1 MLNDH
6 AYLSIDFLAGMTIF
20 MIAFIWVAT
29 MIPGLLISLQGG
41 TIDYDA
47 VAYRTGVIL
56 VEDPGWPSNPPWEIK
71 DDLQKDDIE
80 RFGLSI
86 EKDTPNILKLSKVE
100 RFFCS
105 TSFHYPDDYQHRVIF
120 GDRPYLFNI
129 SLSTFDAT
137 MSHSVGDIRPDGY
150 GYIRRL
156 VKIKYPSNS
165 TINAPNFRNSGLSAN
180 VTKHVFSVQLNCTEL
195 IRNITNLANQIP
207 AYQIP
212 AYQIN
217 PLRDRIMVNISN
229 MRGAGV
235 FHPGANNG
243 INLSAIEIFR
253 QNPAQPFG
261 KVREYLGPDPMVSV
275 YIDGGT
281 TTVPALPASV
291 TDNVSVIFSP
301 GFFYGMASD
310 NTQLYINYT
319 YKLEQADNFFNN
331 SFTIPYPYDYN
342 HVTRPILKEG
352 VLEVAIW

>member
-1 MLNDH
+1 MPDDH

-29 MIPGLLISLQGG
+29 MIPGLLISLRGG

-56 VEDPGWPSNPPWEIK
+56 VEDPGWPSNPPWDIK

-86 EKDTPNILKLSKVE
+86 SKDTPNILKLSKVE

-105 TSFHYPDDYQHRVIF
+105 TSFSYPDEYQQRVIF
-120 GDRPYLFNI
+120 GNRPYRFNI
-129 SLSTFDAT
+129 SLGTFDAM
-137 MSHSVGDIRPDGY
+137 MSYSVGDIRPDGY

-156 VKIKYPSNS
+156 VKIKYPSNV
-165 TINAPNFRNSGLSAN
+165 TINAPNFKNNGTSGI
-180 VTKHVFSVQLNCTEL
+180 VQTHVFSVRLNCTEL
-195 IRNITNLANQIP
+195 IGDMTN
-207 AYQIP
+207 P

-217 PLRDRIMVNISN
+217 PLNDRIMVNISN
-229 MRGAGV
+229 LSSARVYTGAS
-235 FHPGANNG
+235 NG

-253 QNPAQPFG
+253 QNPAQPLG
-261 KVREYLGPDPMVSV
+261 KVRDLPGPDPLVHV

-281 TTVPALPASV
+281 TTVPALPANV
-291 TDNVSVIFSP
+291 TDNVSVIFSS
-301 GFFYGMASD
+301 GFFYGMAND

-319 YKLEQADNFFNN
+319 YKLEQRDNFFNN
-331 SFTIPYPYDYN
+331 SFTIPYPYDYDPT
-342 HVTRPILKEG
+342 HVTQPKLKEG
-352 VLEVAIW
+352 VLEVAVW